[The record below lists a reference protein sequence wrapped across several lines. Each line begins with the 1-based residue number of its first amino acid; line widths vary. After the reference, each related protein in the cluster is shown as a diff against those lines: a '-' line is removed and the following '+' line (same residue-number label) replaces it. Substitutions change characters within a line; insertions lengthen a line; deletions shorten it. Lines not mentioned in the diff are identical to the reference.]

1 MTTAG
6 AGFRES
12 VLNARERW
20 NDGRQIM
27 RRVHEDGAPGRQVVY
42 AMSDLLDHVLL
53 DLFRAAIDDFPA
65 GLEQKI
71 SIVLHGGCGR
81 REVAPYSDVDLML
94 LYQGNVSE
102 GLADFSRRLT
112 QDINDTGLQLGY
124 SLRTPRDACG
134 MSLKDPAIF
143 SSLTESRFLCGNVEL
158 YSNYLNRLQRL
169 AQRRSSNLIKGIV
182 AAREKER
189 LQFGETVNLLRPNV
203 KKSRG
208 GLRDLHLIRWLGF
221 VRFGESDVDQLCRR
235 RAILDNDATLLHASG
250 EFLLTIR
257 NELHFHAGRANDQFD
272 RNEQVRIAEKFGYR
286 GDDAVLPVER
296 LMQSYF
302 RYTSQ
307 VRYICDQFVA
317 NSLARRTFTS
327 SVLAPL
333 VTRQIGDDF
342 YMGPSYIGVV
352 ESSLP
357 SVTGDLSEVLRLM
370 QLAGVHDKQVDYHT
384 WECIREAMSRKNDI
398 EITRQIAEQFM
409 ALLSSTRRLADLL
422 QVLHEMFVLEKII
435 PEFAH
440 ARNLLQFNEYHKYT
454 VDEHSLQAV
463 RVVTNLANES
473 TAAGR
478 VYRQLKEKNIL
489 HLALLLHDLGK
500 GFPEDHCEVGRRIAE
515 STGKRLFL
523 SFEQTEDIK
532 FLVHN
537 HLVMTHLAFHRDIN
551 DEDMVAEFASNIG
564 SVRLLSML
572 YVLTCADVQAVG
584 PGVLTAWKYNLL
596 TSLYQHAKEML
607 TGHHTAPDNADQF
620 RQMYE
625 QISVHAETPEMKIW
639 LQAAAS
645 NLPKNYCEQH
655 EPQEIAQ
662 QLLRIRGL
670 QPGQV
675 QCWVKPCL
683 GSDLFELCIAKRE
696 QRRSGLFYKTL
707 GLLASQGLAVRSADI
722 KSLGGSLVLYWFK
735 FEDREFEDPPQ
746 SRADDLRQRAE
757 ELALGVNQMP
767 PTFPARWGKENTSI
781 AQQLSRPRIEVKID
795 NQTVDSA
802 TIIDVFAYTKR
813 GLLYKISKRIHELG
827 LDVKYARIS
836 TYARQLI
843 AVFYVTDEQGN
854 KARNRN
860 QLQVIKQEIY
870 RTTKNYLEPQPSNE
884 AFGGEPV

>member
-1 MTTAG
+1 
-6 AGFRES
+6 
-12 VLNARERW
+12 
-20 NDGRQIM
+20 
-27 RRVHEDGAPGRQVVY
+27 
-42 AMSDLLDHVLL
+42 
-53 DLFRAAIDDFPA
+53 
-65 GLEQKI
+65 
-71 SIVLHGGCGR
+71 
-81 REVAPYSDVDLML
+81 
-94 LYQGNVSE
+94 
-102 GLADFSRRLT
+102 
-112 QDINDTGLQLGY
+112 
-124 SLRTPRDACG
+124 
-134 MSLKDPAIF
+134 LKDPAIF

-272 RNEQVRIAEKFGYR
+272 RNEQVRVAEKFGYR

-307 VRYICDQFVA
+307 VRFICDQFVA
-317 NSLARRTFTS
+317 NSLARRTFAS

-342 YMGPSYIGVV
+342 YMGPAYIGVV

-357 SVTGDLSEVLRLM
+357 VMAGDLSEVLRLM
-370 QLAGVHDKQVDYHT
+370 QLAGVHDKKVDYHT
-384 WECIREAMSRKNDI
+384 WESIRDAMSKKTDI

-409 ALLSSTRRLADLL
+409 ALLSNARRLADSL

-435 PEFAH
+435 PEFSH

-463 RVVTNLANES
+463 RVATSLADES
-473 TAAGR
+473 TAVGR

-515 STGKRLFL
+515 AAGKRLFL
-523 SFEQTEDIK
+523 TVDQTEDIK

-596 TSLYQHAKEML
+596 TNLYQHAKEIL
-607 TGHHTAPDNADQF
+607 TGHHTGPGNGDQF
-620 RQMYE
+620 RQIYE
-625 QISVHAETPEMKIW
+625 EIGTHADSPEMKIW
-639 LQAAAS
+639 LQAAAA

-655 EPQEIAQ
+655 EPQEIAK
-662 QLLRIRGL
+662 QLLRIRGT

-675 QCWVKPCL
+675 QCWVKRCV
-683 GSDLFELCIAKRE
+683 GSDLFEMCIAKRE

-722 KSLGGSLVLYWFK
+722 KSLGGAIVLYWFK
-735 FEDREFEDPPQ
+735 FEDREFENPPQ
-746 SRADDLRQRAE
+746 SRADDLRQRAVD
-757 ELALGVNQMP
+757 LALGVNQMP
-767 PTFPARWGKENTSI
+767 PTFPTRWGKENTSI

-813 GLLYKISKRIHELG
+813 GLLYKVSKQIHELG

-854 KARNRN
+854 KVRNRN

-870 RTTKNYLEPQPSNE
+870 RTTKNYLEPQTLEKSSGNE
-884 AFGGEPV
+884 SA